1 MQINGREV
9 GFRYTVQAHI
19 DSTEFAQ
26 KNPEAALARIYA
38 MLAVTCSQSWA
49 RIHGGQALTEEEV
62 LELDFDTFSKIR
74 DEIDAQI
81 TTDSKTTVEA
91 AEPKGKG
98 KNAKSVAEKQ
108 S

>member
-19 DSTEFAQ
+19 ESTEFAQ
-26 KNPEAALARIYA
+26 KNPEAALARVYA
-38 MLAVTCSQSWA
+38 LVAVRCSESWA
-49 RIHGGQALTEEEV
+49 RINGGTPLTEDEV
-62 LELDFDTFSKIR
+62 LDLDFETFEKIR

-81 TTDSKTTVEA
+81 TVDSKTTVEA

-98 KNAKSVAEKQ
+98 KNEKSVVEKQ
-108 S
+108 N

>member
-19 DSTEFAQ
+19 ESTEFAQ
-26 KNPEAALARIYA
+26 KNPEAALARVYT
-38 MLAVTCSQSWA
+38 LVAVRCSESWA
-49 RIHGGQALTEEEV
+49 RINGGTPLTEDEV
-62 LELDFDTFSKIR
+62 MDLDFETFNKIR

-81 TTDSKTTVEA
+81 TVDSKTTVEA

-98 KNAKSVAEKQ
+98 KNAKSAGGKQ
-108 S
+108 N